1 MANKNEKWVHAG
13 AVLRELRRAT
23 RLSVHKVGRQIGVSG
38 GYIAKIER
46 GENNPS
52 DAVLESLAELYGKD
66 GQELFNLY
74 NKVESNEIKSFAKLH
89 PEIRKTVTALSTD
102 RDITDEEALQI
113 AERFKEITKEIL
125 NGED

>member
-1 MANKNEKWVHAG
+1 MGDNKWIEAG
-13 AVLRELRRAT
+13 LVLRDLRKST
-23 RLSVHKVGRQIGVSG
+23 GLSVHKVGRQIGVSG

-89 PEIRKTVTALSTD
+89 PEIRKTVTAISTD
-102 RDITDEEALQI
+102 RNITDEEALQI
-113 AERFKEITKEIL
+113 AERFKEIAKEIL

>member
-1 MANKNEKWVHAG
+1 MSDNKWVKAG
-13 AVLRELRRAT
+13 AVLRELRKAT
-23 RLSVHKVGRQIGVSG
+23 GLSVHKVGRQIGVSG

-66 GQELFNLY
+66 GEELFNLY
-74 NKVESNEIKSFAKLH
+74 NKVESDEIKLFAQLH

-102 RDITDEEALQI
+102 RDITDEEALKI
-113 AERFKEITKEIL
+113 AERFKEITKDIL
-125 NGED
+125 NGEDK